1 MHRTACTTLLLLLLA
16 SFQGCEPKNT
26 RGSGQVVM
34 TPDGV
39 VIDKYVIDGNTM
51 QVDHEEFG
59 GDGEG
64 TSVQRVERYLSINH
78 ELDGDRSVRIRL
90 RNRNGGLAVEV
101 DETLDEM
108 VVESVVSI
116 AGPADQTKS
125 DRLAKVEL
133 VVTEGP
139 GGWLDVTSRWPGGEG
154 RSGDQCVIN
163 VTVPRLDSI
172 DLETIN
178 GSIITG
184 ACSGNVRART
194 MNGSISA
201 TDPNGDVDLQ
211 CNNGA
216 IRLRL
221 PITWSGTVKAHS
233 NNGRINTQATGDA
246 KIITNSYQG
255 GHADLR
261 VGTDGA
267 DPRSAKL
274 GTENGSI
281 DIQVG

>member
-1 MHRTACTTLLLLLLA
+1 MRTASCTTLLLLLLA
-16 SFQGCEPKNT
+16 SLQGCEPKNS

-59 GDGEG
+59 GSGDGA
-64 TSVQRVERYLSINH
+64 SVQRVERYISVTH
-78 ELDGDRSVRIRL
+78 ELDGNRSVRIRV
-90 RNRNGGLAVEV
+90 RNRNGGIAVEV

-116 AGPADQTKS
+116 AGSADQAKS
-125 DRLAKVEL
+125 DRLAKVDL

-139 GGWLDVTSRWPGGEG
+139 GGWLDVSSRWPGGESE
-154 RSGDQCVIN
+154 SGDQCVIN
-163 VTVPRLDSI
+163 VTVPGIDSI

-194 MNGSISA
+194 MNGSISSI
-201 TDPNGDVDLQ
+201 DPNGDVDLR
-211 CNNGA
+211 CDNGA

-246 KIITNSYQG
+246 KVVTNSYQG

-261 VGTDGA
+261 VGTDRS
-267 DPRSAKL
+267 DPRSARL
-274 GTENGSI
+274 ETENGSI